1 MINTRITYTREYDNV
16 PVEGVLVERFKHTND
31 FYSETKDIALIYYE
45 DWVTRP
51 TKPYFED
58 DDGDLVCEPVLVTRP
73 MFRYVEVSN
82 DRLKIYENE
91 KSIYEAKSKFE
102 LMDKYTP
109 SDCFVKEWYV
119 EDFIYNFVNYDG
131 IKI

>member
-16 PVEGVLVERFKHTND
+16 PIEGVLVERFTHTNED
-31 FYSETKDIALIYYE
+31 YGQTKDICLIYYK
-45 DWVTRP
+45 DWIARP
-51 TKPYFED
+51 TGPYFED

-73 MFRYVEVSN
+73 MFRYVEATN
-82 DRLKIYENE
+82 NRLKIYENE
-91 KSIYEAKSKFE
+91 KSIYEAENRVE

-109 SDCFVKEWYV
+109 FDYFVKEWYV
-119 EDFIYNFVNYDG
+119 EDWIYNFVNYNG